1 MELKDLKTER
11 DSLNANIKK
20 LETTLKA
27 SDNKHKTQVSE
38 LDAKVEA
45 LGAKLEVEKKL
56 KET

>member
-11 DSLNANIKK
+11 DSLNASIKK
-20 LETTLKA
+20 LETALKA
-27 SDNKHKTQVSE
+27 SDKKHKAQVSE
-38 LDAKVEA
+38 LDATVEA